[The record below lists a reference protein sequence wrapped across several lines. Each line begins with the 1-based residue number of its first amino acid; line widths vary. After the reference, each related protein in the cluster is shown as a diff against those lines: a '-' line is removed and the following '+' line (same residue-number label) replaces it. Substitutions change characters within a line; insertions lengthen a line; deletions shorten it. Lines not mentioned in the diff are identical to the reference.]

1 MGREDV
7 GVGGRCGAEN
17 ILAREKILAGKYIST
32 RKKCDKYSCEQ
43 VRSIK
48 KSSRFVNSAGILL
61 TSLSPIRGEYPGH
74 VIPLDQSEASF
85 TWCRG
90 KLMAGDMEGG
100 AVVVMMVMMMVR
112 GGGGEPHSCRLRQV
126 DGKPEK

>member
-1 MGREDV
+1 MTDRQNDRQTFESLGLLSEP
-7 GVGGRCGAEN
+7 
-17 ILAREKILAGKYIST
+17 
-32 RKKCDKYSCEQ
+32 
-43 VRSIK
+43 

-74 VIPLDQSEASF
+74 VIPLDQSEVSI